1 MFKWLFPLLFL
12 TAAGAA
18 RAQPPSTPLYDPQGR
33 LIPYDASNPNT
44 IEAPRP
50 ASKPKATGKKRNSKA
65 KASAAAA
72 GAGKAK
78 KGRNKGA
85 KQTRAKKPATKAS
98 SQKKRAR

>member
-33 LIPYDASNPNT
+33 LIPYDASNPNA

-50 ASKPKATGKKRNSKA
+50 ASKPKAAQKKRKS